1 MEEKELVSL
10 LKQKDRAAFK
20 IMVDQWQSMVFN
32 TALGILQNE
41 EDAEDTAQEVFIK
54 VYETVDQFKEASKLS
69 TWIYRITVT
78 KSLDAIRKKKRKKR
92 FAFLSSLYSNEGE
105 LIREPPDWHH
115 PGVLAEQRED
125 ATLLFRAMDKL
136 APNQKTAFVL
146 NKIEMLPYREVAEIM
161 QMSESAVDSLLHR
174 AKSNIKKQLSSIMG
188 EDKPSKTKI

>member
-161 QMSESAVDSLLHR
+161 KMSESAIDSLLHR
-174 AKSNIKKQLSSIMG
+174 AKTNIKKQLSSIMG
-188 EDKPSKTKI
+188 EEKPSKTKI